1 MDWLLA
7 NWFWILIFVLFI
19 AMHLFGHGGHGGHG
33 GGGRQPSRDER
44 EKDEAQG
51 HIVNTSSGGHQH

>member
-19 AMHLFGHGGHGGHG
+19 AMHMFGHGGHGGHSGHG
-33 GGGRQPSRDER
+33 GGDPQRG
-44 EKDEAQG
+44 KDEDGRVVSA
-51 HIVNTSSGGHQH
+51 SSGGHQN